1 MKSCGWSVLDLA
13 LKDRLYVMES
23 SRYPRRQ
30 LVFPMDLTAPDYRD
44 VLELVFEKFADL
56 TGLRQEVMRG
66 KIQALHDDVLRLRV
80 TSEDNDTALPLSF
93 AATLVQ
99 NTEKLQ
105 GEDLYQHHQSL
116 GVPIVH
122 AMDENNRVPATP
134 S

>member
-1 MKSCGWSVLDLA
+1 MLDLA

-66 KIQALHDDVLRLRV
+66 KIQALHDD
-80 TSEDNDTALPLSF
+80 
-93 AATLVQ
+93 AAQ
-99 NTEKLQ
+99 FCR
-105 GEDLYQHHQSL
+105 D
-116 GVPIVH
+116 
-122 AMDENNRVPATP
+122 PATEHRET
-134 S
+134 SR